1 MWQYKFPIFLR
12 VAATFSSGMA
22 TVAGYGPN
30 ESGQG
35 FGWIGCATI
44 LWRSPILVILLLD
57 ELHNSSDGCTDTQDT
72 TFPHNT
78 TLTII

>member
-1 MWQYKFPIFLR
+1 MAVQVSNFPAGCRHVFIR
-12 VAATFSSGMA
+12 MA